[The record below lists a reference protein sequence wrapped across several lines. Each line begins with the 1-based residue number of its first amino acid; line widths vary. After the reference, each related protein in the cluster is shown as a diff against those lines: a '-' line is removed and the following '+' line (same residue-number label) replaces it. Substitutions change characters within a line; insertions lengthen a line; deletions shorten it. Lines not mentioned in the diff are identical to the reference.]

1 MKKKVLFVLLATN
14 ICWAG
19 QLTSYDDTVDALNS
33 GKRIKFVVDWDLC
46 KSNIPDVKP
55 NFSSSYSP
63 EIVNIDK
70 SGFLQSTGVRYTHEV
85 KMIPQLGSVNQAYVY
100 TFSKNN
106 ELHVI
111 NRFLDPV
118 TYTEKMMPVEVT
130 CQLGNGFKVF
140 D

>member
-1 MKKKVLFVLLATN
+1 MKKNLLLALLLTN

-19 QLTSYDDTVDALNS
+19 QLTSYEDTVDALNR

-46 KSNIPDVKP
+46 KINVPDVKP

-63 EIVNIDK
+63 ESVNIDK
-70 SGFLQSTGVRYTHEV
+70 SGFLQSTGMRYTHEIT
-85 KMIPQLGSVNQAYVY
+85 KIPQLGPVNQAYVY

-118 TYTEKMMPVEVT
+118 TYAEKMVPVEAT
-130 CQLGNGFKVF
+130 CQLGKGFKIF
-140 D
+140 N